1 MVAMNDR
8 IKSWAEKYVPKFN
21 ELSKK
26 YHTTYYTQSPL
37 NVVGE
42 DVETMIIGIN
52 PKGCPGGGE
61 TVLGSA
67 DDYLKGNS
75 TWENRFLDDGTINPD
90 WRKFLSG
97 AHTFLGYD
105 HFYYPESIDNDQ
117 RTVWTN
123 LTPFVSENG
132 NNDSPKE
139 LMIEGVKSILELIDI
154 IKPKYIVL
162 LGVDAFKQLKNNSD
176 ESDSFIEY
184 THVFSNR
191 KAQIGRIFNI
201 PTVCVAHPSRQWE
214 VSNKFISVFIFLH
227 RMSEITNKRNKMF
240 SLSVVADNM
249 RKEMRLW
256 QERVL
261 I

>member
-26 YHTTYYTQSPL
+26 YHTAYYTQSPL
-37 NVVGE
+37 NVIGE

-52 PKGCPGGGE
+52 PKGCLGGGE
-61 TVLGSA
+61 RVLGSA
-67 DDYLKGNS
+67 DDYLKGNF
-75 TWENRFLDDGTINPD
+75 TWKNRFLDDGTITPD
-90 WRKFLSG
+90 WSKFLSG

-105 HFYYPESIDNDQ
+105 HFYHPESIDNDQ
-117 RTVWTN
+117 RTVWIN
-123 LTPFVSENG
+123 LTPFVSEKWNK
-132 NNDSPKE
+132 DFPKE

-162 LGVDAFKQLKNNSD
+162 LGVDAFTQLKSNGG

-214 VSNKFISVFIFLH
+214 VSNKFIPVFIFLH

-256 QERVL
+256 QERV
-261 I
+261 II